1 MELKRCGC
9 CKAEKPT
16 TEFYKDKTKP
26 SGLTTA
32 CKVCRYQ
39 QKLNSLSKGDRLA
52 KRSEHYKEWYQAN
65 REILLQKKREKRKD
79 PIEKAK
85 DKAIKAKWIAA
96 MGEDAHREWRKKL
109 RIKYRDKIKAY
120 NKMRTDTYPD
130 SEVRAEI
137 RSRCKFSKLAN
148 EEIPQEMI
156 EIYRLLRF
164 INRRIKNEECNATT

>member
-1 MELKRCGC
+1 MKTCSKCKVNKELTEFTKDASRPDGLDRHCRECKTAAKRAYLAQGNNAELKSQR
-9 CKAEKPT
+9 
-16 TEFYKDKTKP
+16 
-26 SGLTTA
+26 
-32 CKVCRYQ
+32 
-39 QKLNSLSKGDRLA
+39 
-52 KRSEHYKEWYQAN
+52 YKEWYQAN

-79 PIEKAK
+79 PVEKEK
-85 DKAIKAKWIAA
+85 NKAIKAKWIAA
-96 MGEDAHREWRKKL
+96 MGETAHKEWRKRL
-109 RIKYRDKIKAY
+109 RIKYRENIKAY